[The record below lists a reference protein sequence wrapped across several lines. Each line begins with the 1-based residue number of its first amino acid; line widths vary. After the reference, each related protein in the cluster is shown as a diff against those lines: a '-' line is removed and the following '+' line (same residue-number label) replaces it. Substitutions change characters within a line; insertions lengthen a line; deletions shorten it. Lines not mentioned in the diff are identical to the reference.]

1 MNSEKH
7 RLLDRILA
15 WAESS
20 PDVRG
25 VALIGSEAQE
35 GSSTDEWSDIDVVLS
50 VHDPTLYHSSR
61 DWLAHIGAISI
72 CMDERWSTG
81 EFRESR
87 VLFSNGVDVDFI
99 FLPAESCR
107 QGFEGTRIA
116 GLARKGVKALLDK
129 DGVLTSSTPSPLSA
143 QPGKPPALLEFQ
155 EVAADFWFHVVYT
168 AKKLRRGE
176 LWTAKY
182 CCDVHMKGL
191 LLRMI
196 EWHARAKAGWDL
208 DVRYKGR
215 FLEQWADPSVVEEL
229 SEVFARYDEDD
240 IWRALL
246 ATGNL
251 FSRISKETGQRLSYD
266 WLERENQE
274 AMYWAGKLQSERSSV
289 SNKDDC

>member
-1 MNSEKH
+1 MNLEKQQ
-7 RLLDRILA
+7 LLDRILA

-35 GSSTDEWSDIDVVLS
+35 DSSTDEWSDLDVVLS
-50 VHDPTLYHSSR
+50 VDDPTLYLSSC
-61 DWLAHIGAISI
+61 DWLDHIGPFSI
-72 CMDERWSTG
+72 CMVERWPTG
-81 EFRESR
+81 EFRERR
-87 VLFSNGVDVDFI
+87 VLFSNGIDVDFI

-107 QGFEGTRIA
+107 QGLENSRIA
-116 GLARKGVKALLDK
+116 GLVRKGVKVLLDK
-129 DGVLTSSTPSPLSA
+129 DGVLTSPSPPSA
-143 QPGKPPALLEFQ
+143 QPGNPPELLEFQ

-176 LWTAKY
+176 LWTAKH

-240 IWRALL
+240 IWRALF
-246 ATGNL
+246 ATSNL
-251 FSRISKETGQRLSYD
+251 FRRIAEETAQRLSYD
-266 WLERENQE
+266 WLAGQGQE
-274 AMYWAGKLQSERSSV
+274 AMEWASKCQSQRASV
-289 SNKDDC
+289 SKGDIA